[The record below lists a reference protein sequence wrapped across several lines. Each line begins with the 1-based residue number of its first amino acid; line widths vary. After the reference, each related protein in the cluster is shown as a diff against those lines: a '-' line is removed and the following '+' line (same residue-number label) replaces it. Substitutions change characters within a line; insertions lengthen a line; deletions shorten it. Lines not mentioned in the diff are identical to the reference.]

1 MTRLATDR
9 RRAERVPTNNQ
20 VTLRHRRRQSAA
32 TAHDVS
38 NSGIFLFTEEKLQ
51 PGAEMELVLMLPD
64 DAGPLGGRWVSCYA
78 TVVRV
83 ENDALAGD
91 FGVAAKI
98 NYCEAVSVI

>member
-1 MTRLATDR
+1 MTKSATDR

-20 VTLRHRRRQSAA
+20 VTLRHSRRQTAA

-38 NSGIFLFTEEKLQ
+38 NGGIFLFTEEKLQ
-51 PGAEMELVLMLPD
+51 PGAEMELVLMLPEA
-64 DAGPLGGRWVSCYA
+64 AGPLGGRWVSCYA
-78 TVVRV
+78 TVIRV
-83 ENDALAGD
+83 ENGGVAGD